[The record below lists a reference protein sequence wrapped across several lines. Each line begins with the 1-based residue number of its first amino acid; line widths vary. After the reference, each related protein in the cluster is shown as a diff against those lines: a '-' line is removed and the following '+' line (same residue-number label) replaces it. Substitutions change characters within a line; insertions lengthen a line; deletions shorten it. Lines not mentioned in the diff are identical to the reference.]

1 MGKFFGTDGIR
12 GYAGEAP
19 LDEPT
24 IERIGYSLAKELAA
38 RLGRAPQIII
48 GRDTR
53 ESGDW
58 IEAALARGAI
68 TAKADVKSAGFI
80 TTPGVAYVTRALE
93 ADAGVVI
100 SASHN
105 PYHDNGIKIFAP
117 SGQKLD
123 DAAEQAIER
132 DLEAFQAGGQGSGDW
147 PPIVDAIIYTD
158 ASLKEKYLAF
168 LRDEIGAG
176 VDLSGQKLVVDCAN
190 GASYELAPKLFE
202 SLGAKLTVINAD
214 PSGRN
219 INLDC
224 GSLHPERLQRAVL
237 AAKADAGLAFDGDAD
252 RLLMVDERG
261 QLVDGDQVLFVMA
274 EYFAARGKLAG
285 DRVVATV
292 MSNMGLEVA
301 LAERNVTLI
310 RTAVGDKNVLDE
322 LLKNG
327 GSIGGEQSGHIIFP
341 EISLAG
347 DGMITALEI
356 LRVMVES
363 KRSLSELASGFA
375 RYPQVVLNV
384 RVARKP
390 PLDSIAPVKEAMAKV
405 EDELAGKGR
414 LLVRYSGTENLAR
427 VMIEGQDEASI
438 RRQAESLVQL
448 LKENLG

>member
-24 IERIGYSLAKELAA
+24 IEQIGYSLATELTA

-58 IEAALARGAI
+58 IESAVARGAI
-68 TAKADVKSAGFI
+68 TAKADVRSAGFI
-80 TTPGVAYVTRALE
+80 TTPGVAHLTRTLN

-132 DLEAFQAGGQGSGDW
+132 HLEAFHAKGPQSF
-147 PPIVDAIIYTD
+147 PPIVDAIVYTD
-158 ASLKEKYLAF
+158 ISLKEKYLHF

-176 VDLSGQKLVVDCAN
+176 LNLNGLKLVVDCAN

-202 SLGAKLTVINAD
+202 ALGAQLTVINTE
-214 PSGRN
+214 PNGRN
-219 INLDC
+219 INLNC
-224 GSLHPERLQRAVL
+224 GSLHPETLQQAVL
-237 AAKADAGLAFDGDAD
+237 SAKADAGLAFDGDAD

-274 EYFAARGKLAG
+274 EYWAAQGKLAG
-285 DRVVATV
+285 NRVVATV

-301 LAERNVTLI
+301 LSDRNITLV

-327 GSIGGEQSGHIIFP
+327 GSIGGEQSGHVIFP

-347 DGMITALEI
+347 DGMITALEV
-356 LRVMVES
+356 LRVMTDS
-363 KRSLSELASGFA
+363 KRSLGDLASGFT
-375 RYPQVVLNV
+375 RYPQVIVNV
-384 RVARKP
+384 SVARKP
-390 PLDSIAPVKEAMAKV
+390 PLDSIQSVKEAMNKIEA
-405 EDELAGKGR
+405 ELTGKGR

-427 VMIEGQDEASI
+427 VMIEGQDEATI
-438 RRQAESLVQL
+438 RKQAEMLATL
-448 LKENLG
+448 IKENIG